1 MLDEDDLIKAEL
13 CVSDK
18 DLSDGSNQIKINSA
32 LFSFC
37 NADEIKE

>member
-1 MLDEDDLIKAEL
+1 MLDEDDLIKAEPYI
-13 CVSDK
+13 SDK
-18 DLSDGSNQIKINSA
+18 GLSAGSNQIKIHSI